1 MAFNLEGR
9 IRIKD
14 DGASR
19 TLDKVRR
26 QADRTRRAAD
36 DLARTSKMLARAQDS
51 ATSGN
56 TRLSRALDRT
66 RTVAIGTGKAV
77 RSSASV
83 IGNAARQ
90 TSSLTRQVGALGA
103 AYLAARGAAGL
114 FNKTIGAAAQYE
126 MREVTVKAMFGKESE
141 KNATRYLDF
150 VQSRADISMFTMD
163 DFLDAGKS
171 FIPTTKDNK
180 QLERMINLAERLGA
194 IDPEQGLT
202 GGAYALREY
211 FSGDAVSLVERFE
224 MPRSVLNQ
232 WKRLPLEE
240 QLKNL
245 DKYFNKIGASNELL
259 EAQSRT
265 SLGQYKK
272 ALGQINRAFREMGT
286 EGLSKINPLLLDF
299 NKYLSS
305 DKFKKFKGWAIDMFS
320 GLVDGASQAIRKAV
334 NFINTNFVD
343 NPEFQNLP
351 TIQQK
356 IAFVFDK
363 FGEAFS
369 QWWGASGKSKVTEA
383 ATKITEVIATVLQ
396 NSGPLVDAA
405 IKLGAAIGEGIR
417 QGIMDTFEL
426 PESVKSLVPGGNT
439 AKTQRLSDF
448 NKKMEET
455 PDNVPLLGEGAV
467 MQAPTKKK
475 GFLGLGFS
483 GGIQNVPYNNMP
495 ARLHAGEA
503 VLPREEAK
511 RYRGERGAN
520 GGKSAPS
527 IVIQNVNINNGMD
540 YQTFVRSLAHDL
552 AQ

>member
-1 MAFNLEGR
+1 MVADVGR
-9 IRIKD
+9 SLRAITKSAAPAAQRT
-14 DGASR
+14 AS
-19 TLDKVRR
+19 
-26 QADRTRRAAD
+26 
-36 DLARTSKMLARAQDS
+36 LA
-51 ATSGN
+51 
-56 TRLSRALDRT
+56 
-66 RTVAIGTGKAV
+66 
-77 RSSASV
+77 
-83 IGNAARQ
+83 
-90 TSSLTRQVGALGA
+90 RQVGVLGT

-141 KNATRYLDF
+141 KNAKRYLDF

-224 MPRSVLNQ
+224 MPRSVLND
-232 WKRLPLEE
+232 WKNLPLEQ
-240 QLKNL
+240 QLTNL
-245 DKYFNKIGASNELL
+245 DKYFNKIGATNELL

-265 SLGQYKK
+265 SLGQYRK

-286 EGLSKINPLLLDF
+286 EGLAKINPLLSDF

-305 DKFKKFKGWAIDMFS
+305 DKFKKFKGWATDMFS
-320 GLVDGASQAIRKAV
+320 GLVEGASQAVRKTV
-334 NFINTNFVD
+334 DFINVNFVD
-343 NPEFQNLP
+343 NPEFQKLP
-351 TIQQK
+351 TVQQK
-356 IAFVFDK
+356 ITFVFDK
-363 FGEAFS
+363 FGEVFQA
-369 QWWGASGKSKVTEA
+369 WWSGGGESKVMA
-383 ATKITEVIATVLQ
+383 AANKLTDVVATVLQ

-405 IKLGAAIGEGIR
+405 LKLGVAIGEGIR
-417 QGIMDTFEL
+417 QGIMNSFQL
-426 PESVKSLVPGGNT
+426 PESVLNLVPGAET
-439 AKTQRLSDF
+439 PQKQRLIDF
-448 NKKMEET
+448 NKKMEVT
-455 PDNVPLLGEGAV
+455 PDNVPLLGDGAV

-511 RYRGERGAN
+511 RYRGESSANYGN
-520 GGKSAPS
+520 GGKSAPT
-527 IVIQNVNINNGMD
+527 ININGTINVNNGMD